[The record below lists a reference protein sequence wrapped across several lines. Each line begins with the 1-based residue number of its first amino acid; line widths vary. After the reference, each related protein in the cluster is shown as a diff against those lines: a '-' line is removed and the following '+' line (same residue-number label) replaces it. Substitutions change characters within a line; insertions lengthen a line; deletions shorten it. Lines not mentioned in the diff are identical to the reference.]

1 DFHRPL
7 PSVSCKRACALA
19 HQSVS
24 RGVAITQS
32 LSAHRCVN
40 SRCSRSAS
48 SSNPIQRNLRMR
60 LTRSFALLSRSA
72 ASSCLGCS
80 SVIGITLLPH
90 LLLFGFAGCAHCN
103 VVTSQLGLP
112 IDRAPLAG
120 ANRAGPARLLA
131 LTYWLA
137 CARGLPCAAPYCG
150 GKLASRLRFP
160 KPLRAVPRCVA
171 ARAM

>member
-1 DFHRPL
+1 
-7 PSVSCKRACALA
+7 
-19 HQSVS
+19 
-24 RGVAITQS
+24 AITLS

-60 LTRSFALLSRSA
+60 LTRSFALFSRSA
-72 ASSCLGCS
+72 CLGCS
-80 SVIGITLLPH
+80 SVICITLLPH
-90 LLLFGFAGCAHCN
+90 LLLFGSAGCAHCN

-120 ANRAGPARLLA
+120 ANRAGSARPLA

-137 CARGLPCAAPYCG
+137 CARGLACAATYCG
-150 GKLASRLRFP
+150 DVRRH
-160 KPLRAVPRCVA
+160 
-171 ARAM
+171 